1 MECVLV
7 NSNRWVDWHLG
18 FSCGTCELEK
28 IQTIRQDE
36 WKSDLNTTAP
46 RELKTDSHFVAKIN
60 EQQNVISKGLSFHMN
75 TSRNTKQT
83 SWTWCQAVVG
93 FSVPFSFFLFFYFA
107 ISVLKMMLR
116 AVSTCFVQNKW
127 SQTKKKVAIVKLS
140 RVLHFWTFFLVLPKG
155 PLWHM
160 VQLRIGIEPW
170 WLLCPW
176 YLFKD
181 GKVFVSFFIS

>member
-36 WKSDLNTTAP
+36 WKSDLNATAP

-60 EQQNVISKGLSFHMN
+60 EQQNVISKGLSFHIN
-75 TSRNTKQT
+75 SSRNTKQT

-93 FSVPFSFFLFFYFA
+93 FSIPFSFFA
-107 ISVLKMMLR
+107 ISVLKMMLEEFLLFLYR
-116 AVSTCFVQNKW
+116 INEAKQRKKW
-127 SQTKKKVAIVKLS
+127 QLLNCQGF
-140 RVLHFWTFFLVLPKG
+140 LHLCTFFVLPKG
-155 PLWHM
+155 PSGTWFSLE
-160 VQLRIGIEPW
+160 LE
-170 WLLCPW
+170 LN
-176 YLFKD
+176 YD
-181 GKVFVSFFIS
+181 GCSLPMISF